1 MANVVQGLLCPPGPA
16 QVTLSTFLKMA
27 LLAGGRAYRLEG
39 VMKFFSNTVGWE
51 GIGMF
56 FV

>member
-1 MANVVQGLLCPPGPA
+1 MANMVQGVLCPPGPA
-16 QVTLSTFLKMA
+16 QVTLSTFLKIA

-39 VMKFFSNTVGWE
+39 VMKFFSNNIGWE